1 MKNWIIGLGFAAAL
15 VAALCATSC
24 EKYALPKLE
33 LDNDTI
39 CAPISGGVY
48 EVTLTSNVRWMF
60 DAGAI
65 PSWVYM
71 TPTDGRSDYV
81 DASYKIQVSIDE
93 NKTEEARVA
102 VIQCTTLTLSRKLV
116 IEQEGPEVPETPDSP
131 ETGD

>member
-1 MKNWIIGLGFAAAL
+1 MKNWIIGLGLTAAL

-33 LDNDTI
+33 IDTDTI
-39 CAPISGGVY
+39 WAPISGGVY
-48 EVTLTSNVRWMF
+48 QVTLTSNVRWMF

-71 TPTDGRSDYV
+71 DPTDGRSDYV
-81 DASYKIQVSIDE
+81 DTSYKIQVSVDE
-93 NKTEEARVA
+93 NKAEAAREA
-102 VIQCTTLTLSRKLV
+102 VIQCTTLTLSRILV
-116 IEQEGPEVPETPDSP
+116 IEQEGPDVPETPEEP